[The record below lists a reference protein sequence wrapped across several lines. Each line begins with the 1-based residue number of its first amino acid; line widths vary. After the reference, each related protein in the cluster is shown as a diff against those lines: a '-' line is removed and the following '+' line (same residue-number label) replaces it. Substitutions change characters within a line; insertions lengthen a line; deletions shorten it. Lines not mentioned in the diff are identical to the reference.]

1 MRRDM
6 SKVLVERPRHSD
18 YGDRKGRKIDHD
30 LLPSKEGMRAPHVR
44 NWGGKQLNENLS
56 PLRRLIE
63 SRIGRR
69 WDSVYSEI
77 CEHLRADNTVQQHVR
92 DHIED
97 FVAIRTSMMDG
108 QVVIHSKYGSPRLLH
123 KDSTELYVD
132 PITGI
137 LCRNKTRVTRNQE
150 RKLWKAKKAAE
161 EASRIHV
168 AKDGVEYR
176 KVDGIWYEVIW
187 DKVTK
192 LLETYRVENGKIV
205 TIIIPNSRNDIFT
218 NKMHTKIG
226 ESYRSGKRQISKK
239 ELRDL
244 GLANG

>member
-6 SKVLVERPRHSD
+6 SKVLVERPRLHG
-18 YGDRKGRKIDHD
+18 YGTRKGRKIDLD
-30 LLPSKEGMRAPHVR
+30 LLPNKEGMRAPHTR
-44 NWGGKQLNENLS
+44 NGGGKQLNENLS
-56 PLRRLIE
+56 PLRRLID

-77 CEHLRADNTVQQHVR
+77 CEHLRADNTVQQHVK

-97 FVAIRTSMMDG
+97 FVAIRTSIVNG
-108 QVVIHSKYGSPRLLH
+108 EVVIHSKYGSPRLLH
-123 KDSTELYVD
+123 RDSTELYVD
-132 PITGI
+132 PVTGI
-137 LCRNKTRVTRNQE
+137 LRRNEKRLTRHQE

-168 AKDGVEYR
+168 AKDGTEYR
-176 KVDGIWYEVIW
+176 KVDGIWYEVLW
-187 DKVTK
+187 SEVTGIEFRS
-192 LLETYRVENGKIV
+192 LEGDNIV
-205 TIIIPNSRNDIFT
+205 TIIIPDTRRDIFT
-218 NKMHTKIG
+218 NKVHNKID
-226 ESYRSGKRQISKK
+226 ERYRSGKRQISKK

>member
-1 MRRDM
+1 
-6 SKVLVERPRHSD
+6 
-18 YGDRKGRKIDHD
+18 
-30 LLPSKEGMRAPHVR
+30 
-44 NWGGKQLNENLS
+44 
-56 PLRRLIE
+56 
-63 SRIGRR
+63 
-69 WDSVYSEI
+69 
-77 CEHLRADNTVQQHVR
+77 VQQHVR

-97 FVAIRTSMMDG
+97 FVAIRTSMVDG
-108 QVVIHSKYGSPRLLH
+108 KVVIHSKYGSPRLLH

-132 PITGI
+132 PVTGI

-150 RKLWKAKKAAE
+150 RKLWKAKKAAD

-187 DKVTK
+187 DTITK
-192 LLETYRVENGKIV
+192 LLEICRVENGKIV

-244 GLANG
+244 GLSNG

>member
-1 MRRDM
+1 MRSDM
-6 SKVLVERPRHSD
+6 SKVLVERPRYSD

-30 LLPSKEGMRAPHVR
+30 LLPSKEGMRSPHVR
-44 NWGGKQLNENLS
+44 NWGGKRLNENLS

-63 SRIGRR
+63 SRVGRP
-69 WDSVYSEI
+69 WNKVYSEI
-77 CEHLRADNTVQQHVR
+77 CQHLRGDNTVQQHVK

-123 KDSTELYVD
+123 SDSTELYVD
-132 PITGI
+132 PVTGI
-137 LCRNKTRVTRNQE
+137 LCRNKTKLSDRQE

-161 EASRIHV
+161 EASRIHIG
-168 AKDGVEYR
+168 KNGTEYR

-187 DKVTK
+187 DKITK
-192 LLETYRVENGKIV
+192 LLETYRVQNGNNV
-205 TIIIPNSRNDIFT
+205 TIIIPDTQRDIFT
-218 NKMHTKIG
+218 NEMHNEIG

-244 GLANG
+244 GLNNG